1 MSPLNRIDDRSRVD
15 QIWNQLR
22 SAILHGQLIAGDRLV
37 ELDIAARL
45 GTSQGPVREALQRL
59 EHQGLVIKVAHTGT
73 FVSPLSYD
81 EMREVFAVR
90 AEVEAG
96 AIRRTAHLI
105 TPAQCDEL
113 NGLIVAMRVSG
124 LAGNMAELSDYD
136 MAFHERLCVWS
147 GHSTLLRVWR
157 LLYVQ
162 VQRFIIQ
169 THPHYFPNLV
179 DVAEQ
184 HVPLVEALMLRDPDL
199 AAQSIHEHMRIIWS
213 HIEAL
218 GQPPALGRE
227 AAADLGQEAGD
238 MRKETSGKRQG

>member
-1 MSPLNRIDDRSRVD
+1 MAPLNRIDHRSRVD
-15 QIWNQLR
+15 QIWNQLH

-96 AIRRTAHLI
+96 AIRRTATLI

-113 NGLIVAMRVSG
+113 NDLIAAMRASG
-124 LAGNMAELSDYD
+124 LASNMAELSDYD
-136 MAFHERLCVWS
+136 MAFHERICVWS
-147 GHSTLLRVWR
+147 GHATLLRVWR

-169 THPHYFPNLV
+169 THPHYFPNLA
-179 DVAEQ
+179 DIAEQ
-184 HVPLVEALMLRDPDL
+184 HMPLVEALMLRDPEL
-199 AAQSIHEHMRIIWS
+199 AARGIHEHMRIIWS

-218 GQPPALGRE
+218 GRPPALGRE
-227 AAADLGQEAGD
+227 ASPDLRQATAEARHG
-238 MRKETSGKRQG
+238 